1 MTAKNSAHR
10 IAVARGDI
18 PADLILRG
26 GKVVN
31 VLSGDIYETDIV
43 IVDGVVAA
51 LGTGYEARQVVD
63 MTGPLCLPRF
73 H

>member
-51 LGTGYEARQVVD
+51 LGTGMKRVK
-63 MTGPLCLPRF
+63 
-73 H
+73 